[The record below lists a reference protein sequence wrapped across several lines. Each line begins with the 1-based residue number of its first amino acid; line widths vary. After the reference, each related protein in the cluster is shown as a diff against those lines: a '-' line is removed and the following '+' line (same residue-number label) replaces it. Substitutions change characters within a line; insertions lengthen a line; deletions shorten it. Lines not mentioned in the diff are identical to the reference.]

1 MDSRILVV
9 APDFPYPPNHG
20 GRVDV
25 WKRILALKDLGY
37 KIDLLVTIKEPP
49 SKEDIDI
56 VKNTVDNIII
66 VNRHKMTKGLF
77 SLRPHQVENRSA
89 FISAKLPN
97 SYDYALLEGSP
108 CEAALR
114 NPSLKAKHIILRVHN
129 DEALY
134 FKKLGDSTKSKLK
147 SLYYYLESIKFK
159 ISDKKLYKKI
169 KHFLFISR
177 DEYAKFHKEQPQ
189 KHAIFLPPVV
199 ALSTDSKPRIR
210 EGKRVLFVGS
220 FFMPNNRDGLEW
232 YIENVH
238 PHLRKIEGYKFVVAG
253 NSKGMSLDWLTN
265 GSYGDDIEVHDSP
278 PSLDNLYDNAV
289 IFINPMRFGAGMKI
303 KTVEAL
309 CHGLPMVSTTIGLE
323 GTGLEDGKHLYQ
335 ADDSELFAK
344 RVAEILEDPEK
355 GRGLV
360 SNAIDYIEKE
370 FNAPKKLEE
379 FLSEIS

>member
-37 KIDLLVTIKEPP
+37 KIDLLVTIKETP
-49 SKEDIDI
+49 SNADI
-56 VKNTVDNIII
+56 TVVEGVTDNVII
-66 VNRHKMTKGLF
+66 VNRHKMTKGLL
-77 SLRPHQVENRSA
+77 SIRPHQVENRNA

-97 SYDYALLEGSP
+97 SYDFVLLEGSP

-134 FKKLGDSTKSKLK
+134 FKKLSDSTKNILK
-147 SLYYYLESIKFK
+147 SIYYYLESIKFK
-159 ISDKKLYKKI
+159 ISDKKLYNKI
-169 KHFLFISR
+169 EHFLFISR
-177 DEYAKFHKEQPQ
+177 DEYSKFHKEHPQ

-199 ALSTDSKPRIR
+199 ALSTNSKPRVR

-232 YIENVH
+232 YINNVH
-238 PHLRKIEGYKFVVAG
+238 PLLRDIKGYKFVVAG

-265 GSYGDDIEVHDSP
+265 GAYGDEIEVHDSP
-278 PSLDNLYDNAV
+278 PSLDNLYETAAV
-289 IFINPMRFGAGMKI
+289 FINPMRFGAGMKI
-303 KTVEAL
+303 KTIEAL

-335 ADDSELFAK
+335 ADDAKLFAQ
-344 RVAEILEDPEK
+344 RVEELLETPEK
-355 GRGLV
+355 GKELV
-360 SNAIDYIEKE
+360 YNAIDYIEKE
-370 FNAPKKLEE
+370 FDAPKKLED
-379 FLSEIS
+379 FLSEIN

>member
-25 WKRILALKDLGY
+25 WKRILTLKNLGY
-37 KIDLLVTIKEPP
+37 NIDLLVTIKEPP
-49 SKEDIDI
+49 SKEDIDV
-56 VKNTVDNIII
+56 VKNTVDNLII

-114 NPSLKAKHIILRVHN
+114 NPDLKAKHIVLRVHN

-134 FKKLGDSTKSKLK
+134 FKKLGDSTKNKLK
-147 SLYYYLESIKFK
+147 SVYYYLESIKFK
-159 ISDKKLYKKI
+159 ISDKKLYNKT

-199 ALSTDSKPRIR
+199 ALSTENKPRIR

-220 FFMPNNRDGLEW
+220 FFMPNNRDGLKW

-238 PHLRKIEGYKFVVAG
+238 PHLREIKGYKFVVAG

-265 GSYGDDIEVHDSP
+265 GAYGDEIEIHDSP
-278 PSLDNLYDNAV
+278 PSLDNLYDNAA

-303 KTVEAL
+303 KTIEAL

-355 GRGLV
+355 GRELV
-360 SNAIDYIEKE
+360 SNATHYIEKE
-370 FNAPKKLEE
+370 FDAPKKLEK